1 MPLRMF
7 LALRKKDDNDSTG
20 SPAGRCKTIT
30 RAANNIRVLYGFN
43 SITGPINIAAA
54 VVGAVLY
61 FELTCCIFSRSRQV
75 KGERRPHYVTRAGCS
90 MICGPS

>member
-7 LALRKKDDNDSTG
+7 LARERKMIMIA
-20 SPAGRCKTIT
+20 PVLPGRCKTIT

-43 SITGPINIAAA
+43 SITGPINIAA

-61 FELTCCIFSRSRQV
+61 FELTCFFFRARAKS
-75 KGERRPHYVTRAGCS
+75 KENTPHYVTRAGCS

>member
-7 LALRKKDDNDSTG
+7 LARERKMIMIAPVLSSK
-20 SPAGRCKTIT
+20 CKTIT
-30 RAANNIRVLYGFN
+30 RAANNIRALYGFN

-75 KGERRPHYVTRAGCS
+75 KREHRPHYVTRAGCS